1 MAGLYHPCHCFRF
14 ILIIPFA
21 PYQIKSKRMAHHLIS
36 LADLQQFKTE
46 LLTEL
51 TRILTSHAPEP
62 PKQWLKS
69 YECETSWAFPVAPY
83 KPFVLTAPLKPQ
95 RLEDSCSMLQMIFQ
109 N

>member
-21 PYQIKSKRMAHHLIS
+21 PYQIKSKRMAHHLIT

-69 YECETSWAFPVAPY
+69 YEVRNIMGISRGT
-83 KPFVLTAPLKPQ
+83 
-95 RLEDSCSMLQMIFQ
+95 LQTLRTNGTIKATKIGGLMFY
-109 N
+109 